1 MFHKSKNG
9 LSASMLASG
18 NSDTC
23 TTCRIFFFF
32 LMSMWIRYTLDF
44 VRSNSPT
51 AKGKIDE
58 QRAEK
63 KKKLKWI
70 DFWFYAR
77 TQHHSITPTHV
88 YANNLCIQF
97 YDCCIRYPFDVSE
110 RRSHIVNEKRSPR
123 KCVCVF
129 FCVVCGLFAY
139 CIPIYWFPFSTHLL
153 FAASLI
159 IIIILYIM
167 RPILD
172 TCAFMQFNVLIH
184 IFRHSFSFMPHFR
197 GRQFLDSSFVWYV
210 FALIIINRSVLSY

>member
-32 LMSMWIRYTLDF
+32 LCRCEYDIHLTLCDQIHLRRKAKSMNR
-44 VRSNSPT
+44 
-51 AKGKIDE
+51 E
-58 QRAEK
+58 QK

-88 YANNLCIQF
+88 YADNLCIQF